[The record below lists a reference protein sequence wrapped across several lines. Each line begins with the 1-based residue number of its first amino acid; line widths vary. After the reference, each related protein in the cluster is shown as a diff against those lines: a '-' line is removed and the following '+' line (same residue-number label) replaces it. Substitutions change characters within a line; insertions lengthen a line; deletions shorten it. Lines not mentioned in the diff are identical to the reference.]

1 MGDQIIVEVPAG
13 AVLHHDVDMVGILR
27 DFVHVNDERAPAGV
41 YVHLYSGLHELCTPR

>member
-27 DFVHVNDERAPAGV
+27 DFVHVNDERAPAGEAERADLV
-41 YVHLYSGLHELCTPR
+41 ADLRQG